1 MPEKSGKK
9 KLSAEECKIADDL
22 AYNKTSE
29 YNKHNDILGEQIFN
43 ILSKNS
49 RVLFYPLEDD
59 DVWGFFEKIGGN
71 TFICINTSIEYD
83 KQVFVAAHELY
94 HLWFN
99 HPEDLILAAEIEET
113 DPAISINELMANR
126 FAAAFLVPKMLLLQ
140 EIEANKIDD
149 TNIDIPDIVRLAR
162 IFLVPY
168 RTMVKRLCEI
178 KKITETKQDIFLQL
192 PEDQIDI
199 WRTRLGLALIERT
212 NLISLDVLIDKA
224 LSLFDKQLI
233 TREKLEY
240 LLSFAKTTPEKMGI
254 PNEQEYVRPSDD
266 ELQAIMEE

>member
-1 MPEKSGKK
+1 MSKK
-9 KLSAEECKIADDL
+9 TTKNKLSAEQCQLVDER
-22 AYNKTSE
+22 AYNKTTE

-43 ILSKNS
+43 ILSLNS
-49 RVLFYPLEDD
+49 RVLLYPLQDD
-59 DVWGFFEKIGGN
+59 DVWGFFEKIGEY

-99 HPEDLILAAEIEET
+99 DPEDLILASKIEET
-113 DPAISINELMANR
+113 DPAISIHELMANR
-126 FAAAFLVPKMLLLQ
+126 FAAAFLIPTMLLNL
-140 EIEANKIDD
+140 EIKANKIDESH
-149 TNIDIPDIVRLAR
+149 IEIQDIVRLSR

-178 KKITETKQDIFLQL
+178 NKITESQRDDFLQL
-192 PEDQIDI
+192 TEEHIAI
-199 WRTRLGLALIERT
+199 WRQRLGLELIERS
-212 NLISLDVLIDKA
+212 NLIALDVLIDKA
-224 LSLFDKQLI
+224 LSLFESNLI

-240 LLSFAKTTPEKMGI
+240 LLAFAETTPEEMGI
-254 PNEQEYVRPSDD
+254 PLKQEYIRPSDD